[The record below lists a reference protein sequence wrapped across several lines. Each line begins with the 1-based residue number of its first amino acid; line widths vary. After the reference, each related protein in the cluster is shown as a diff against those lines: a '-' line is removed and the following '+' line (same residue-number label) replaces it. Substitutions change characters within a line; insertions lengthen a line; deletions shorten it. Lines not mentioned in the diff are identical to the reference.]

1 MLELL
6 SINRRFGKMRFPKFP
21 IVFVFRFRP
30 MQQPHFRV
38 HSYLNIYS
46 VVFICKKQI
55 ARIVGN
61 SFFPRHFL
69 SRRIPASHFQGK
81 GKVRHFFR
89 NNEFLCVICSTA
101 FSFS

>member
-1 MLELL
+1 M
-6 SINRRFGKMRFPKFP
+6 FFPNFP
-21 IVFVFRFRP
+21 IVFVFPFRL
-30 MQQPHFRV
+30 HFELK
-38 HSYLNIYS
+38 YIFGC
-46 VVFICKKQI
+46 FICKKQI

-61 SFFPRHFL
+61 SFFPRNSL
-69 SRRIPASHFQGK
+69 PCRIPASHFQGR